1 MAQVNITRVG
11 DVPAPTN
18 QVNITR
24 VGDVPE
30 QVTDSNPVPEPA
42 AAITPVEASE
52 EEGTTSEVEEKSYV
66 EDSVFYSNIG
76 KHAESDHGNVPVDT
90 KDAKESNSK
99 IKTKDLGYGHKVK
112 PSEDESGMI
121 HGIKFKNEDGSYT
134 ELTEEQKVTILNK
147 DMASEL
153 SIARKKGWDSKL
165 KAIGTT
171 WDDLETPYKQALTSL
186 AYNTGGSVAGGEF
199 TAVLKAAKDKD
210 VKEFAKQLRRND
222 NGKKTAGMDNRVAK
236 ELFYSGL
243 IKSFSEVSKELPLG
257 KASVAGIPK

>member
-1 MAQVNITRVG
+1 MAELAIKRVGDAPKQLNMTRVG
-11 DVPAPTN
+11 DAPQPAAPAPA
-18 QVNITR
+18 V
-24 VGDVPE
+24 
-30 QVTDSNPVPEPA
+30 
-42 AAITPVEASE
+42 
-52 EEGTTSEVEEKSYV
+52 EGTVEDAKVFV
-66 EDSVFYSNIG
+66 EDSVFYSDIG

-90 KDAKESNSK
+90 KDAKEADSK
-99 IKTKDLGYGHKVK
+99 TKTKDLGYGHKVK
-112 PSEDESGMI
+112 PDEDTSGMI
-121 HGIKFKNEDGSYT
+121 HGIKFKNDDGSYI

-147 DMASEL
+147 DMEAEL
-153 SIARKKGWDSKL
+153 SIARKKGWDTKL

-171 WDDLETPYKQALTSL
+171 WDDLETPYKQSLTSL

-199 TAVLKAAKDKD
+199 TAVLKAAKDGD

-236 ELFYSGL
+236 ELYYSGL